1 MSSKKSPEVQKSSK
15 DHVSPE
21 RTSPSPKLSPSPSR
35 SPRPIP
41 IPALR
46 RTKSQGHLENYIT
59 NDLNKYMDETSANR
73 IERVLGKQYSGSVRL
88 YKFPINKC
96 KEIKAYKV
104 LEENKSDMAKQLLEG
119 IKLETKEPMFQHV
132 VSEESDKLFFYK
144 PYGNP
149 FRGKPKS
156 IKESAAFVA
165 SADSADSADSGSPAA
180 PFVLFEP
187 EIDFNALSIIS
198 HKLAE
203 NFARDSGDFEVG
215 PLKDTSL
222 VEFHTYVTMKST
234 KQLGGLE
241 DHVDDFGGVD
251 YKTITMIWY
260 LVKDKDVDGG
270 NIIFYAPSLT
280 DKQIMEYRQSH
291 GVAPPMRKVKINLW
305 EQMDGVR
312 QNCVCLIFKGD
323 VIHSPEPMGGTGER
337 GAIVFQFIRI
347 DKKDKKDY
355 KDPINWD
362 ANMSQDG
369 TILSYEYTNIPPHGK
384 KKIVS
389 PQEYI
394 HIINRSPRDV
404 DIGGYHKRSRRN
416 SKKKKRVRHTRRKQ
430 TPRYRRSKHR
440 R

>member
-1 MSSKKSPEVQKSSK
+1 MSSKKSPEVKESIK
-15 DHVSPE
+15 PHVSPE
-21 RTSPSPKLSPSPSR
+21 RTSPSPNLSPSPI
-35 SPRPIP
+35 PRPV
-41 IPALR
+41 LR
-46 RTKSQGHLENYIT
+46 RAKSQGHLESYIT
-59 NDLNKYMDETSANR
+59 SDLNKYMDEMSANR

-104 LEENKSDMAKQLLEG
+104 LEENKSDMAKQLLEE
-119 IKLETKEPMFQHV
+119 IKSETKEPMFQHV
-132 VSEESDKLFFYK
+132 VSEESDNLFFYK
-144 PYGNP
+144 PYDNP
-149 FRGKPKS
+149 LRGKPKS
-156 IKESAAFVA
+156 IKESAAPAA
-165 SADSADSADSGSPAA
+165 SAASAA

-187 EIDFNALSIIS
+187 EIDFNALAIIS

-280 DKQIMEYRQSH
+280 DKQIMEYRQPH

-305 EQMDGVR
+305 QQMRGVR

-430 TPRYRRSKHR
+430 TRRHRRSRHRRSKHR

>member
-1 MSSKKSPEVQKSSK
+1 MSSNKSPVVNESFERY
-15 DHVSPE
+15 VSPE
-21 RTSPSPKLSPSPSR
+21 RTSPRLSPSPI
-35 SPRPIP
+35 PRPV
-41 IPALR
+41 LR
-46 RTKSQGHLENYIT
+46 RAKSQGHLESYIT
-59 NDLNKYMDETSANR
+59 SDLNKYMDEMSANR
-73 IERVLGKQYSGSVRL
+73 IERLLGKQYSGSVRL
-88 YKFPINKC
+88 YKFPIKKC

-104 LEENKSDMAKQLLEG
+104 LEENKSDMAKQLLKE
-119 IKLETKEPMFQHV
+119 IKFETKEPMFQHLV
-132 VSEESDKLFFYK
+132 DEKSDKLFFYK
-144 PYGNP
+144 QHGNP
-149 FRGKPKS
+149 LRGKPKS
-156 IKESAAFVA
+156 IKESAAF
-165 SADSADSADSGSPAA
+165 ADSADSAASADSAESGSPAA

-187 EIDFNALSIIS
+187 EIDFNALAIIS

-280 DKQIMEYRQSH
+280 DKQAMAYWQSH
-291 GVAPPMRKVKINLW
+291 GVAPPMRKVKIDLW
-305 EQMDGVR
+305 EQMGHVR
-312 QNCVCLIFKGD
+312 KNCVCLIFKGD

-355 KDPINWD
+355 KDPINWN

-369 TILSYEYTNIPPHGK
+369 SILSYEYTNIPPHGK

-394 HIINRSPRDV
+394 HILNLSPLDV
-404 DIGGYHKRSRRN
+404 DTGGYHKRSRRH

-430 TPRYRRSKHR
+430 TRRHRHRRSRHR